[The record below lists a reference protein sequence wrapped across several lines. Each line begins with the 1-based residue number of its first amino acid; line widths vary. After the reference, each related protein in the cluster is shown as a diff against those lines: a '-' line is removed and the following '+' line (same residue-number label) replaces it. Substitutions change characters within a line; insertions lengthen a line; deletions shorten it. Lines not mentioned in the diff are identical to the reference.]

1 MAVPVI
7 MPKMEMTQESATI
20 VEWLKKEGERVEKG
34 DPILTIETDKIT
46 MDIESPASGI
56 LAGINVKP
64 GDVVP
69 VTTVIA
75 YILQPG
81 EKLPEK
87 PEAGVPEST
96 PKGEVEGPEPPR
108 VAASPVAEKIAR
120 EAGVDIREVKGS
132 GPGGKVMK
140 SDVEAYLAAKSA
152 GQGRKVAA
160 TPAARKAARE
170 LGVDLSTIQGTGP
183 RGRIQ
188 KKDVEQFAAAR
199 AAAEKAAPPVVA
211 GEERVIPL
219 TGMRR
224 RIAERMSQSYR
235 SAPHITFTVSVD
247 MLELLNTREQMIAA
261 SQAAGGEKISVTAL
275 LVKAVA
281 WGLVRHP
288 LVNSVLKDDG
298 IHILPVVNVGV
309 AVALDDGLIV
319 PVIRNA
325 DVKSVSDIAKEV
337 NELTAKARS
346 GNLTPQD
353 VSGGTFTISNLGP
366 FGVEEFT
373 AIINPPQSGILAVG
387 AVHKEIVVGPEDQP
401 VVRPIMKMTL
411 SVDHRVLDG
420 AEATRFLVDVKKAL
434 ERPVLMLL

>member
-7 MPKMEMTQESATI
+7 MPKMEMTQESATV

-34 DPILTIETDKIT
+34 EPILTIETDKIT

-81 EKLPEK
+81 EELPER
-87 PEAGVPEST
+87 PEGKAPEGVSES
-96 PKGEVEGPEPPR
+96 GVGSAAPPR
-108 VAASPVAEKIAR
+108 VAASPVAEKLAR
-120 EAGVDIREVKGS
+120 GAGIDIREVKGS

-140 SDVEAYLAAKSA
+140 SDVEAYLAARSA
-152 GQGRKVAA
+152 GQESKVAA

-170 LGVDLSTIQGTGP
+170 LGVDLSTLRGTGP

-188 KKDVEQFAAAR
+188 KKDVEQFASAR
-199 AAAEKAAPPVVA
+199 VTAEKAVPPLVA
-211 GEERVIPL
+211 GEERVVPL
-219 TGMRR
+219 TGMRK

-247 MLELLNTREQMIAA
+247 MLELLNAREQMIAA
-261 SQAAGGEKISVTAL
+261 SQAVGGEKISVTAL

-288 LVNSVLKDDG
+288 LVNSVLKEDG
-298 IHILPVVNVGV
+298 IHVLPFVNVGI

-319 PVIRNA
+319 PV
-325 DVKSVSDIAKEV
+325 VKDANVRSVSEIAKEV
-337 NELTAKARS
+337 NELTVKARS
-346 GNLTPQD
+346 GKLTPQD

-387 AVHKEIVVGPEDQP
+387 AVRKEVVVGPDDRP

-420 AEATRFLVDVKKAL
+420 AEATRFLMDVKEAL
-434 ERPVLMLL
+434 EHPTLMLL